1 MSNDGART
9 DDERTTD
16 GDAAVAAVEAV
27 AERLEAERDHLTE
40 LDSAI
45 GDADHGGNMARGWA
59 EAAAAAR
66 DLDDPDAETVA
77 KTVGKTLM
85 AEVGGASGPLFGGSL
100 VFAAGELDGGITP
113 ETAVAFAE
121 TYLQKV
127 EDRGDARVGD
137 QTMVDALTPAV
148 HTFKKS
154 IEVDEL
160 PPVAALAK
168 AVDAAERG
176 VAFTVPIRARKG
188 RASYLG
194 WRSVGHQDP
203 GATSALYIVEEL
215 LAVAA
220 ERLDGDLPETDATA
234 PTIPDEA
241 TDDGSAAAP
250 EDG

>member
-1 MSNDGART
+1 MSNGGART

-59 EAAAAAR
+59 EAADAAR

-121 TYLQKV
+121 TYLEKV

-220 ERLDGDLPETDATA
+220 DRLDGDVPETDATA
-234 PTIPDEA
+234 PTIPDET